1 MAERVEPMHSLVFGD
16 ALRWDPNAPEACLL
30 SDDFARAALAQRA
43 HPDDSDQR
51 CVVLRWDMALLAQL
65 GPPNDEARQ
74 QHRLYEV
81 GLRELLW
88 VGVVR
93 DSELVAQLRPMWTSV
108 GDARRMQP
116 MHYVVPSKECVVE
129 VVAADVELF
138 RFDGTPREAAVRS
151 LGSASIGR

>member
-1 MAERVEPMHSLVFGD
+1 MHPLVLGD
-16 ALRWDPNAPEACLL
+16 GLRWEPNAPEACLL

-51 CVVLRWDMALLAQL
+51 CVVLRWDMALFAQM

-81 GLRELLW
+81 GLRELTWL
-88 VGVVR
+88 GVVR
-93 DSELVAQLRPMWTSV
+93 DSELVAQLRPTWTPV
-108 GDARRMQP
+108 GDGRRIHP
-116 MHYVVPSKECVVE
+116 MHYVVPSKECIVE

-138 RFDGTPREAAVRS
+138 RLDGATRDAAVRS
-151 LGSASIGR
+151 LGSTSNR

>member
-1 MAERVEPMHSLVFGD
+1 MSPLVFGEG
-16 ALRWDPNAPEACLL
+16 LRWEPNAPEACLL

-43 HPDDSDQR
+43 HPDDPDQR

-65 GPPNDEARQ
+65 GSPNDEGRQ

-81 GLRELLW
+81 GLREVLW
-88 VGVVR
+88 LGVVHE
-93 DSELVAQLRPMWTSV
+93 SELVARLRPMWTPV
-108 GDARRMQP
+108 GGGSRIQP

-138 RFDGTPREAAVRS
+138 RIDGTPVEAAARS
-151 LGSASIGR
+151 LGSVSDR